1 MDVKLSELAGWASGG
16 RVQTPTAKQI
26 WTPRFFAL
34 RILHIK
40 KKIMPF
46 SAYFRT
52 KQVQTLNLDE
62 AKNILF
68 DSPESGK
75 PE

>member
-1 MDVKLSELAGWASGG
+1 MAGGFKRLLQNKYGPLDFLLSVFYTL
-16 RVQTPTAKQI
+16 
-26 WTPRFFAL
+26 
-34 RILHIK
+34 K